1 MNQDIE
7 MMNVD
12 DLNLPYNPQQA
23 SSHLIAN
30 NNEQL
35 NDQFNSPSLNVPVDA
50 AVANITENI
59 EDSDESDEDDDEDGG
74 GGGGVGGGD
83 KDKHNEKD
91 DEEDNDD
98 GDEDEDDDI
107 FLNDNETKTPGEI
120 LDEFCQK
127 LEDIN
132 TTLPDS
138 VINYYMRKSGF
149 IVNDPKLVKIISIAS
164 QKFISE
170 IVNDVWQRQRLK
182 TKQGTVPAASTTTQA
197 ASTTSTNN
205 PTSSNATTAAAGTS
219 SASASGS
226 EQPKLTKAAANAANA
241 ASSNA
246 ANAANTAQLT
256 LEDLTQV
263 LADYGINV
271 KKPYYFI

>member
-1 MNQDIE
+1 MNKDIE
-7 MMNVD
+7 MLNSD
-12 DLNLPYNPQQA
+12 DLNSQYNHQIAQPQQQ
-23 SSHLIAN
+23 
-30 NNEQL
+30 QL
-35 NDQFNSPSLNVPVDA
+35 NGAYNSPLLNVPPPH
-50 AVANITENI
+50 NMNEENMLKSDLDEDED
-59 EDSDESDEDDDEDGG
+59 EDSDEDDETNTDNNIKNINNKSNKLDPDDDL
-74 GGGGVGGGD
+74 
-83 KDKHNEKD
+83 
-91 DEEDNDD
+91 
-98 GDEDEDDDI
+98 
-107 FLNDNETKTPGEI
+107 FLGAENETKTPGEI

-182 TKQGTVPAASTTTQA
+182 TKQVAAASTTNSTTG
-197 ASTTSTNN
+197 SGGGGGGTGNPTTSTSANDQKTN
-205 PTSSNATTAAAGTS
+205 KPATGAAGVAAAAAAANNANN
-219 SASASGS
+219 SASAAG
-226 EQPKLTKAAANAANA
+226 
-241 ASSNA
+241 
-246 ANAANTAQLT
+246 NTAQLT

>member
-1 MNQDIE
+1 MNQDID
-7 MMNVD
+7 MLNVD
-12 DLNLPYNPQQA
+12 DLNMEFNPQ
-23 SSHLIAN
+23 SHLNFNNNAPTLNTAN
-30 NNEQL
+30 NSEHL
-35 NDQFNSPSLNVPVDA
+35 NGQFNPTMRTTDQIENM
-50 AVANITENI
+50 NENI
-59 EDSDESDEDDDEDGG
+59 EESEESDEDDEANNS
-74 GGGGVGGGD
+74 
-83 KDKHNEKD
+83 KKK
-91 DEEDNDD
+91 EDNDD
-98 GDEDEDDDI
+98 DEDDEDDLFI
-107 FLNDNETKTPGEI
+107 NDNDMKTPGEI

-182 TKQGTVPAASTTTQA
+182 TKQGSNVASTTQTA
-197 ASTTSTNN
+197 TTTTSATT
-205 PTSSNATTAAAGTS
+205 TSSTNPSTSSGAGATAGTS
-219 SASASGS
+219 TASASGS
-226 EQPKLTKAAANAANA
+226 EQPKLSKAAAAAANANA
-241 ASSNA
+241 T
-246 ANAANTAQLT
+246 NAANTAQLT

>member
-12 DLNLPYNPQQA
+12 DLNLQYNPQQA
-23 SSHLIAN
+23 SSHLTTN

-35 NDQFNSPSLNVPVDA
+35 NDQFNGPSLNVPVDA
-50 AVANITENI
+50 TGTTTITNITENI
-59 EDSDESDEDDDEDGG
+59 EDSDESDEDDDEGG
-74 GGGGVGGGD
+74 GGGDADAD
-83 KDKHNEKD
+83 KDKD
-91 DEEDNDD
+91 DDDDNDD
-98 GDEDEDDDI
+98 GEEDEDDDI
-107 FLNDNETKTPGEI
+107 FINDNETKTPGEI

-182 TKQGTVPAASTTTQA
+182 TKQGSVPATSQA

-205 PTSSNATTAAAGTS
+205 PTSSNAATAAAGTS

>member
-7 MMNVD
+7 MLSTD
-12 DLNLPYNPQQA
+12 DLNL
-23 SSHLIAN
+23 
-30 NNEQL
+30 
-35 NDQFNSPSLNVPVDA
+35 QFNSNNIPVSSLTSSSEQQHQLNEAFAPSPHMHVPHEIGHID
-50 AVANITENI
+50 ENI
-59 EDSDESDEDDDEDGG
+59 ESNDSDNAHSEQNDDDDEDEELFT
-74 GGGGVGGGD
+74 
-83 KDKHNEKD
+83 NE
-91 DEEDNDD
+91 
-98 GDEDEDDDI
+98 
-107 FLNDNETKTPGEI
+107 NETKTPGEI

-149 IVNDPKLVKIISIAS
+149 IVNDPKLVKIVSIAS
-164 QKFISE
+164 QKFIAE

-182 TKQGTVPAASTTTQA
+182 TKQGSGAASSANTVPSG
-197 ASTTSTNN
+197 
-205 PTSSNATTAAAGTS
+205 AAAGS
-219 SASASGS
+219 SAGGASTSGASESTKQAKTSASN
-226 EQPKLTKAAANAANA
+226 ANAANA
-241 ASSNA
+241 NAS
-246 ANAANTAQLT
+246 NTAQLT